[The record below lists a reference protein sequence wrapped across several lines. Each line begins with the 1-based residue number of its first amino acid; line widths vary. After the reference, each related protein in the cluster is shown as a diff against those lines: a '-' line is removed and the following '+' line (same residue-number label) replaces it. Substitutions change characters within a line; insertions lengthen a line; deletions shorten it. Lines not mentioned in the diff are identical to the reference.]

1 MGGSKRLH
9 VLLVEDNRD
18 TVDTLRLLLQLNSH
32 EVSVAYSGT
41 EGVEMAK
48 RVCPD
53 VVLCDIGLPGMD
65 GFAVAAALRR
75 IPETA
80 GVRLIAVTGYGREQD
95 KRRARE
101 AGFDDHLVKPV
112 DPDLLL
118 GQLSAVSGCRG

>member
-1 MGGSKRLH
+1 MQPLVGEPMGGSKRLH

-101 AGFDDHLVKPV
+101 
-112 DPDLLL
+112 
-118 GQLSAVSGCRG
+118 